1 MVTMA
6 TTMNKHN
13 LLLLLCAGILTVN
26 ILSGSAVA
34 YGNGKIF
41 DITHKITS
49 ELPTFESQKGL
60 GQFIWL
66 VSSIRNGSI
75 ANVSQFKLGTH
86 TGTHVDAP
94 SHFFQKYY
102 EEGFD
107 VTTLSLQ
114 TLNGPALVVDVPRD
128 KNITVC
134 LTGGGLRW
142 LGFTFDWQEKETGT
156 LVMFPCLTDFFCGLV
171 IGVFVYQYG
180 IRGLRLCSFQP
191 LTLLSEVM
199 KSLNIP
205 RGVHRVLFRTLNT
218 DRGLMHKT
226 EFASNFTG
234 FRKDGAQWLVDNTDI
249 KLVGLCASVPQ
260 FLLFSSG
267 LMGLD
272 YLSVSAYVDAAPTH
286 HIFLK
291 KREIVL
297 VEGLN
302 LDGIQPGKYTVHCL
316 PLRMVGADGCP
327 TRCILTA

>member
-128 KNITVC
+128 KNITA
-134 LTGGGLRW
+134 
-142 LGFTFDWQEKETGT
+142 
-156 LVMFPCLTDFFCGLV
+156 
-171 IGVFVYQYG
+171 
-180 IRGLRLCSFQP
+180 
-191 LTLLSEVM
+191 EVM

-218 DRGLMHKT
+218 DRGLMHKK

-249 KLVGLCASVPQ
+249 KLV
-260 FLLFSSG
+260 
-267 LMGLD
+267 GLD